1 MKTTRKYKAKD
12 IDMLVA
18 CSTIIENAIAN
29 KTFLQT
35 KRSNWTD
42 DFFTNLQNNIN
53 KALEEHLGVDSAKSL
68 RGATQVLK
76 SIQKQALKDLAEIKV
91 QITQD
96 FKKEPVKQTEILTQL
111 GFTTYHKEAQNG
123 DQEALVQLL
132 YKFKTNLTNELKNEI
147 VSKGTAES
155 ILTDATTYAD
165 TLKNADI
172 TQETFKGTRKEITE
186 TAINAF
192 NEIYDD
198 VISIAKIA
206 SNFYKEEPVKKDLF
220 SFTKINKTISAQ
232 KQATANPTTTPKP
245 EVKP

>member
-1 MKTTRKYKAKD
+1 MSTRIRKYTGKD
-12 IDMLVA
+12 VDMLVA

-29 KTFLQT
+29 KTFLQS

-53 KALEEHLGVDSAKSL
+53 KALEEHLGIDSAKSL
-68 RGATQVLK
+68 REATQTLL
-76 SIQKQALKDLAEIKV
+76 SIQKQALKDLAEVKV
-91 QITQD
+91 QIAED
-96 FKKEPVKQTEILTQL
+96 FKKEPIKQKEILTQL
-111 GFTTYHKEAQNG
+111 GFTTYLKEAQKG

-132 YKFKTNLTNELKNEI
+132 YKFKTNLTDELKNEI

-155 ILTDATTYAD
+155 ILTQTTTYAD

-186 TAINAF
+186 TAIKAF

-220 SFTKINKTISAQ
+220 SFTKINKTLSAQ
-232 KQATANPTTTPKP
+232 RKATATENTPKP
-245 EVKP
+245 

>member
-1 MKTTRKYKAKD
+1 MSTRIRKYTGKD
-12 IDMLVA
+12 VDMLVA

-29 KTFLQT
+29 KTFLQS

-53 KALEEHLGVDSAKSL
+53 NALEQHLGIDSAKNL
-68 RGATQVLK
+68 RGATQTLL
-76 SIQKQALKDLAEIKV
+76 SIQKQALKDLAEVKV
-91 QITQD
+91 QIAED
-96 FKKEPVKQTEILTQL
+96 FKKEPIKQNEILTQL
-111 GFTTYHKEAQNG
+111 GFTTYLKEAQKG

-132 YKFKTNLTNELKNEI
+132 YKFKTNLTYDLKNEI

-155 ILTDATTYAD
+155 ILTQTTTYAD

-186 TAINAF
+186 TAIKAF

-220 SFTKINKTISAQ
+220 SFTKINKTLSAQ
-232 KQATANPTTTPKP
+232 RKATTTENTPKP
-245 EVKP
+245 

>member
-1 MKTTRKYKAKD
+1 MSTRTRKYTGKD
-12 IDMLVA
+12 VDMLVA

-53 KALEEHLGVDSAKSL
+53 NALEQHLGIDSAKNL
-68 RGATQVLK
+68 RGATQTLL
-76 SIQKQALKDLAEIKV
+76 SIQKQALKDLAEVKV
-91 QITQD
+91 QIAED
-96 FKKEPVKQTEILTQL
+96 FKKEPIKQNEILTQL
-111 GFTTYHKEAQNG
+111 GFTTYLKEAQKG

-132 YKFKTNLTNELKNEI
+132 YKFKTNLTDNLKNEI

-155 ILTDATTYAD
+155 ILTQTTTYAD

-186 TAINAF
+186 TAIKAF

-220 SFTKINKTISAQ
+220 SFTKINKTLSAQ
-232 KQATANPTTTPKP
+232 RKAATTENTPKP
-245 EVKP
+245 

>member
-1 MKTTRKYKAKD
+1 MTTTKRKYNSKD
-12 IDMLVA
+12 VDMLVA
-18 CSTIIENAIAN
+18 CSTIIENALAN
-29 KTFLQT
+29 KTFLQS
-35 KRSNWTD
+35 KRSTWTD
-42 DFFTNLQNNIN
+42 DFFTTIQTKID
-53 KALEEHLGVDSAKSL
+53 KALEVHLGIDSAKDL
-68 RGATQVLK
+68 RGATQTLQT
-76 SIQKQALKDLAEIKV
+76 IQKQALKDLAEVKV
-91 QITQD
+91 QIAED
-96 FKKEPVKQTEILTQL
+96 YKKEPVKQTEVLTQL

-132 YKFKTNLTNELKNEI
+132 YKFKTNLTNDLKNEI

-155 ILTDATTYAD
+155 ILTQITMYAD

-206 SNFYKEEPVKKDLF
+206 SKFYQEEPIKKDLF
-220 SFTKINKTISAQ
+220 SFNKINKTISAQ
-232 KQATANPTTTPKP
+232 KQSSTSSSKTDIKP
-245 EVKP
+245 